1 MEQDLTSNPLRFVI
15 YGAGGVG
22 GLFGAL
28 LARNGIDT
36 AFIARGEHLEVIRRQ
51 GLTVSSPKGEMLV
64 RPRAATADPAEVG
77 QADVILLCVKA
88 EQVIDAAEHIAPMIH
103 AGSVVI
109 PLQNG
114 VEAADQ
120 ARRVLGDNAVF
131 TALCGMM
138 SWVSAPG
145 HIRTLGNASFI
156 KFGEIDNRR
165 SERAVRLQGIFK
177 DAGIEAEIPADIDVA
192 LWEKFLFIA
201 SLGGVGAVC
210 GEPFG
215 LLRDNPESRR
225 MLELAM
231 MEIFELGRAR
241 GVPLDPDVVSR
252 TLSFVDELPSEAT
265 ASMQRDIAAGRPSEL
280 DAWSG
285 AVVRLGRASGVATPV
300 HEHMYEALLP
310 DEQNA
315 RKAAKRRR

>member
-88 EQVIDAAEHIAPMIH
+88 EQVIDTAEHIAPMIPP
-103 AGSVVI
+103 GSVVI

-114 VEAADQ
+114 IEAADH

-165 SERAVRLQGIFK
+165 SERAVRLQSIFK

-252 TLSFVDELPSEAT
+252 TLSFVDE
-265 ASMQRDIAAGRPSEL
+265 
-280 DAWSG
+280 
-285 AVVRLGRASGVATPV
+285 
-300 HEHMYEALLP
+300 
-310 DEQNA
+310 
-315 RKAAKRRR
+315 

>member
-1 MEQDLTSNPLRFVI
+1 MGQDLTSDPLRFVI
-15 YGAGGVG
+15 YGVGGVG

-28 LARNGIDT
+28 LARNGLDT
-36 AFIARGEHLEVIRRQ
+36 AFIARGAHLDVIRRQ

-64 RPRAATADPAEVG
+64 RPRAATADPAELG

-88 EQVIDAAEHIAPMIH
+88 EQVNGAAEHIAPMMH
-103 AGSVVI
+103 PESVVI

-120 ARRVLGDNAVF
+120 ARRVLGDKAVL

-145 HIRTLGNASFI
+145 HIRTLGNACFI
-156 KFGEIDNRR
+156 KFGELDNRR
-165 SERAVRLQGIFK
+165 SERAIRLQDIFK
-177 DAGIEAEIPADIDVA
+177 DAGIEAEVPADIDVA

-215 LLRDNPESRR
+215 LLRENSESRR

-231 MEIFELGRAR
+231 TEIFELGRAR
-241 GVPLDPDVVSR
+241 GVRLNPDVVER
-252 TLSFVDELPSEAT
+252 TLSYVDELPSAGT

-300 HEHMYEALLP
+300 HEHIYEALLP
-310 DEQNA
+310 AEEKA